1 MSPPLPGLRSREA
14 IQRRRS
20 RPCVRG
26 ITNLTKSGVPFSKTQ
41 RIDTWGQR
49 RLIDVPTEGTQ
60 RNGKEKEKGRICRY
74 MGRTRDQKRVAENII
89 LVCSGR
95 LFSKCFALKFG
106 NNDDCTFLNSSVIF
120 LIFIFPSVSNF

>member
-1 MSPPLPGLRSREA
+1 
-14 IQRRRS
+14 
-20 RPCVRG
+20 
-26 ITNLTKSGVPFSKTQ
+26 
-41 RIDTWGQR
+41 
-49 RLIDVPTEGTQ
+49 
-60 RNGKEKEKGRICRY
+60 

-120 LIFIFPSVSNF
+120 LIFIFPSVSNVRIHGSCSLGLVNLLYIVGMTYTIL